1 MSIER
6 AKPMSDFG
14 FRAMSFFL
22 ALRSWFL
29 DFRKP
34 LRQAGIR
41 EGQTVLDF
49 GCGPGYYTIP
59 AAKMVGDKGRVYALD
74 VHHVALR
81 SVEARARKEGLTN
94 ITTILAGRDAAPPD
108 WSVDVVL
115 AYDMIHMVK
124 DKRAL
129 GKELHRVL
137 KPDGLLS
144 VIVEHTKVDD
154 VLGVLEEGGLF
165 LLRDRQGNL
174 INLTRGVA
182 R

>member
-14 FRAMSFFL
+14 FRAMSLFL
-22 ALRSWFL
+22 ALRSYFL
-29 DFRKP
+29 DFGKP

-74 VHHVALR
+74 VHHLALR
-81 SVEARARKEGLTN
+81 SVEARARKAGLTN
-94 ITTILAGRDAAPPD
+94 ITTILAGRDAAPPEQ
-108 WSVDVVL
+108 SVDVVM

-129 GKELHRVL
+129 AKELHRVL
-137 KPDGLLS
+137 RPDGLLS
-144 VIVEHTKVDD
+144 VIVEHVKADD

-165 LLRDRQGNL
+165 FFRDRQGPL
-174 INLTRGVA
+174 INLTKGVA